1 MLGNESIEQ
10 VPNILIKP
18 YTSTNSPRLVI
29 GQSKLEHKYIVG
41 DGCLWYATQKQ
52 EQLYIIFEIRHAW
65 PW

>member
-18 YTSTNSPRLVI
+18 YTSTNIPRLVI

-41 DGCLWYATQKQ
+41 MPFCDRLETKP
-52 EQLYIIFEIRHAW
+52 EQLYITFEIRHALS
-65 PW
+65 